1 MDVYLKQI
9 KEALEKRKKMDY
21 KSYLVQRFRPFR
33 YVCIYG
39 MGEIGHN
46 VYNALLENDFY
57 IDFFCDSS
65 NKKTGLEYKGVYCIS
80 VEKLKEV
87 AEETIIIIASA
98 DYYYEIKDFLLKQG
112 LENIITVEP
121 EKFRVDQELKQ
132 FKIQDILKNMKLL
145 FDVLADEQSKDIIRK
160 LVKEWCMEDYEQER
174 LASIKSSSQYFPK
187 ELVHLGERET
197 FVDCGAFTGDTF
209 ESFFDQVDGK
219 FEKAVLLELSKKTG
233 DVLEKNIQSICAER
247 NLDKN
252 RILVHIC
259 GVSDQAKKITYQED
273 SASSTISEEGVEGYL
288 ETLDYIMEVDN
299 VRPTFIKM
307 DIEGEEVN
315 ALKGA
320 QRCIQENTPTLAIC
334 IYHKMEHLWEIP
346 LMIKKMVPQ
355 YRIYI
360 RHHTDMYV
368 ETVCYAIPEEK

>member
-1 MDVYLKQI
+1 MDAYLQQI
-9 KEALEKRKKMDY
+9 KESLEKRRETDY
-21 KSYLVQRFRPFR
+21 KNYLTQKFKPFR

-46 VYNALLENDFY
+46 VYNALLENDFH
-57 IDFFCDSS
+57 INFFCDSN

-80 VEKLKEV
+80 AEKLKEV
-87 AEETIIIIASA
+87 AEETLIVIASA
-98 DYYYEIKDFLLKQG
+98 NYYYEIKDFLRKQG
-112 LENIITVEP
+112 MRNVITVEP
-121 EKFRVDQELKQ
+121 EKFRIDQELKQ
-132 FKIQDILKNMKLL
+132 IKMQDILKNIGQL
-145 FDVLADEQSKDIIRK
+145 FEVLADEKSKDIIRK
-160 LVKEWCMEDYEQER
+160 LVEEWCLEDYEQER
-174 LASIKSSSQYFPK
+174 LECIKSFPQYFPK
-187 ELVHLGERET
+187 QLVHLGELET

-209 ESFFDQVDGK
+209 ESFLNEVDGK
-219 FEKAVLLELSKKTG
+219 FEKAVLLELSEKTG
-233 DVLEKNIQSICAER
+233 YVLEENIKNLCAEC
-247 NLDKN
+247 NLDRN

-273 SASSTISEEGVEGYL
+273 SASSSISEDGQEGYL
-288 ETLDYIMEVDN
+288 ETLDHIMEVDN
-299 VRPTFIKM
+299 VSPTFIKM

-315 ALKGA
+315 ALRGA
-320 QRCIQENTPTLAIC
+320 QRCIQENTPILAIC

-346 LMIKKMVPQ
+346 LMIKEMVPR